1 MFKKT
6 SFARELSLP
15 VDEVAR
21 SMVGLGR
28 RRRPDIGE
36 SLLLVIVSSV
46 VGEGSP
52 LAEKTG
58 KESSDLDWSTRIELR
73 KHYTSLFAQSIF
85 FSSICIFMGS
95 NVSLQANFMIRT
107 IFVSS
112 ARGNALK
119 CLSEP
124 ATCCRKNVALR
135 NACAQVQGV
144 ETADYNYLTSR
155 TILH

>member
-6 SFARELSLP
+6 SFERELSLP

-58 KESSDLDWSTRIELR
+58 KESSDLNWSTKIELT
-73 KHYTSLFAQSIF
+73 KHYASLFAQSIF
-85 FSSICIFMGS
+85 FQHQI
-95 NVSLQANFMIRT
+95 
-107 IFVSS
+107 
-112 ARGNALK
+112 
-119 CLSEP
+119 
-124 ATCCRKNVALR
+124 
-135 NACAQVQGV
+135 
-144 ETADYNYLTSR
+144 
-155 TILH
+155 

>member
-6 SFARELSLP
+6 SFERELSLP

-58 KESSDLDWSTRIELR
+58 KESSDLNWSTKIELR

-85 FSSICIFMGS
+85 FQHLYIYGLKSKLASQFHDQDNFRFASRRRRFGMFFRTCNVLPHKRCLTKCVRTSSRC
-95 NVSLQANFMIRT
+95 
-107 IFVSS
+107 
-112 ARGNALK
+112 GN
-119 CLSEP
+119 
-124 ATCCRKNVALR
+124 
-135 NACAQVQGV
+135 
-144 ETADYNYLTSR
+144 SR
-155 TILH
+155 L